1 MPALFIAIRERTR
14 DAAEMETYSALARQ
28 TLAGRAF
35 RLLARYEGHDGLEGP
50 EPEAVL
56 VMEFPTMADARAW
69 YHSDDYRAALRHRN
83 MGADYRVLLVET
95 KE

>member
-14 DAAEMETYSALARQ
+14 DAAEMQTYSAAARP

-35 RLLARYEGHDGLEGP
+35 RMLARYENHEALEGP
-50 EPEAVL
+50 EAEAVL
-56 VMEFPTMADARAW
+56 VMEFPSMADARAW
-69 YHSDDYRAALRHRN
+69 YDSDDYRAALRHRN
-83 MGADYRVLLVET
+83 LGADYRVLLVET